1 MFGKGLFSIGGSS
14 LAEVEKI
21 IERIA
26 QGDLTSTIS
35 QTGGKEVLRSVA
47 NMQENLARIVS
58 GVINNTKDL
67 AVSSEE
73 LEKLSS
79 GMRGSA
85 DVMAR
90 HTVEVDAST
99 KEMEENLQTI
109 SIVASR
115 LSKNM
120 DAVSSKASESS
131 ENLSIVA
138 TATEEMS
145 ATITEIAQ
153 NSEQARGIAEKAAQ
167 SVMRASEKVNS
178 LGSAASEINN
188 VISVITEISDQTK
201 LLALNATIEAAR
213 AGEAGKG
220 FAVVANEVK
229 DLATQTSK
237 ATDDIRHKVNA
248 IQTAT
253 ESTIKE
259 ISTIHEVINEVNNVV
274 ATIAA
279 AVEEQSVT
287 TKDIAESISR
297 VTDGIKEM
305 TSSVHNASEAVAEA
319 NRLISDSAQLAHL
332 VSESMTEVATE
343 SGKIK
348 ADSTKVYASGMEV
361 ASLGK
366 DIDRKLMNFKL
377 AGKFTSGRTGDE
389 RKFISFTDEF
399 SVGIAGIDEQH
410 KKIMDFINQVHG
422 AVKKD
427 KPINE
432 IKRILEDMAKFT
444 VDHFAAEEK
453 YFAQFNYPETKKHKA
468 IHEKLLGKVSGIVAQ
483 INEGTEVN
491 LIDVLIF
498 LKDWLQ
504 THILV
509 EDKQYGPFLNKH
521 GIR

>member
-1 MFGKGLFSIGGSS
+1 MFGKGLFCKSGSS

-21 IERIA
+21 IEQIA
-26 QGDLTSTIS
+26 RGDLTTDMDPASRKNI
-35 QTGGKEVLRSVA
+35 LRSIA
-47 NMQENLARIVS
+47 NMQENLAKIVS
-58 GVINNTKDL
+58 DVISNTKNL
-67 AVSSEE
+67 AFASAELEE
-73 LEKLSS
+73 LSA
-79 GMRGSA
+79 GMRNTA
-85 DVMAR
+85 QTMAR
-90 HTVEVDAST
+90 HATEVDASS

-115 LSKNM
+115 LALNM
-120 DAVSSKASESS
+120 NAVSAKASESS
-131 ENLSIVA
+131 GNLSIVS
-138 TATEEMS
+138 TSTEEMA

-153 NSEQARGIAEKAAQ
+153 NSEQARIVADKAAQ
-167 SVMRASEKVNS
+167 SVRNASDRVNS
-178 LGSAASEINN
+178 LGNAATEINN

-237 ATDDIRHKVNA
+237 ATENIRSKVNA
-248 IQTAT
+248 IQSAT

-287 TKDIAESISR
+287 TKDIAESLVK

-305 TSSVHNASEAVAEA
+305 TSAVVTTSEAVTEV
-319 NRLISDSAQLAHL
+319 NSLITDSAQLAHL
-332 VSESMTEVATE
+332 VAESMTEVAAE
-343 SGKIK
+343 STNIK
-348 ADSTKVYASGMEV
+348 TDSTKVYASGMEV

-366 DIDRKLMNFKL
+366 DIDRVLRFFKVPQKYM
-377 AGKFTSGRTGDE
+377 ADNKPAE
-389 RKFISFTDEF
+389 RKFIAFSSEF
-399 SVGIAGIDEQH
+399 SVGIAEIDEQH
-410 KKIMDFINQVHG
+410 KKIMDYINQIHA

-427 KPINE
+427 QPINE
-432 IKRILEDMAKFT
+432 IKKILGDLAKFT
-444 VDHFAAEEK
+444 VGHFANEEK
-453 YFAQFNYPETKKHKA
+453 YFVRFNYPETRKHKA
-468 IHEKLLGKVSGIVAQ
+468 IHEKLLGKVSAIINQ
-483 INEGTEVN
+483 INEGKEVN
-491 LIDVLIF
+491 FIDVLTF

-504 THILV
+504 THILI
-509 EDKQYGPFLNKH
+509 EDKQYGPFLNQH

>member
-1 MFGKGLFSIGGSS
+1 MFGKGLFCSGGSS
-14 LAEVEKI
+14 LGEVEKI
-21 IERIA
+21 IKKIA
-26 QGDLTSTIS
+26 QGDLTSALDPAS
-35 QTGGKEVLRSVA
+35 SKSVLRSIA

-58 GVINNTKDL
+58 CVISDTQNL
-67 AVSSEE
+67 ASASAE
-73 LEKLSS
+73 LESLST
-79 GMRGSA
+79 GMRNSA
-85 DVMAR
+85 QTMTG
-90 HTVEVDAST
+90 HTADVDAST

-109 SIVASR
+109 AVVASR
-115 LSKNM
+115 LAINM
-120 DAVSSKASESS
+120 NAVSAKASVSS
-131 ENLSIVA
+131 ENLSIVS
-138 TATEEMS
+138 TSTEEMS

-153 NSEQARGIAEKAAQ
+153 NSEQARVVADKAAQ
-167 SVMRASEKVNS
+167 SVVRAADRVNS
-178 LGSAASEINN
+178 LGSAAAEINN

-237 ATDDIRHKVNA
+237 ATEDIRNKVNA
-248 IQTAT
+248 IQSAT

-287 TKDIAESISR
+287 TKDIAESIAK

-305 TSSVHNASEAVAEA
+305 TAAVVTTSEAVTEV

-332 VSESMTEVATE
+332 VAESMTEVSAE
-343 SGKIK
+343 STRIK
-348 ADSTKVYASGMEV
+348 TDSTKVYASGMEV

-366 DIDRKLMNFKL
+366 DIDRMLRNFTVPHKYL
-377 AGKFTSGRTGDE
+377 PDPKTVE
-389 RKFISFTDEF
+389 RKFIVFSSEF
-399 SVGIAGIDEQH
+399 SVGIAEIDEQH
-410 KKIMDFINQVHG
+410 KKIMDYINQVHA

-427 KPINE
+427 KPIND
-432 IKRILEDMAKFT
+432 IKKILGELVKFT
-444 VDHFAAEEK
+444 VGHFANEEK
-453 YFAQFNYPETKKHKA
+453 YFVQFNYPETKKHKA
-468 IHEKLLGKVSGIVAQ
+468 IHEKLLGRVSGIITQ
-483 INEGTEVN
+483 INEGKDVN
-491 LIDVLIF
+491 LIDVLTF

-504 THILV
+504 THILI
-509 EDKQYGPFLNKH
+509 EDKRYAPFLNKH

>member
-1 MFGKGLFSIGGSS
+1 MFGKGFFSSGGSS

-21 IERIA
+21 IEKIA
-26 QGDLTSTIS
+26 KGDLTTPMDPASRQS
-35 QTGGKEVLRSVA
+35 VLRSIA
-47 NMQENLARIVS
+47 NMQQHLAEIVS
-58 GVINNTKDL
+58 GVKNDTGNL
-67 AVSSEE
+67 AFASAE
-73 LEKLSS
+73 LETLSA
-79 GMRGSA
+79 GMRNIA
-85 DVMAR
+85 QIMAQ
-90 HTVEVDAST
+90 HTVDVDAST
-99 KEMEENLQTI
+99 KEMEENLQTV
-109 SIVASR
+109 SVVASR
-115 LSKNM
+115 LSLNM
-120 DAVSSKASESS
+120 GSVSAKASESS
-131 ENLSIVA
+131 ENLSIVS

-145 ATITEIAQ
+145 ATIKEIAQ

-167 SVMRASEKVNS
+167 SVTRASDKVNS

-229 DLATQTSK
+229 GLATQTSK
-237 ATDDIRHKVNA
+237 STDDIRKKIHA
-248 IQTAT
+248 IQSAT

-259 ISTIHEVINEVNNVV
+259 ISTIHGVISEVNNVV

-287 TKDIAESISR
+287 TRDIAESIAK
-297 VTDGIKEM
+297 VTEGIKEM
-305 TSSVHNASEAVAEA
+305 TSAVLTTSDAVTEV

-332 VSESMTEVATE
+332 VSESMGEVSAE
-343 SGKIK
+343 SIRIK
-348 ADSTKVYASGMEV
+348 TDSTKVYASGMEV

-366 DIDRKLMNFKL
+366 NIDRILQNFRL
-377 AGKFTSGRTGDE
+377 PRQYQAAETGGE
-389 RKFISFTDEF
+389 RKFIAFSNEF
-399 SVGIAGIDEQH
+399 SVGVAGIDEQH
-410 KKIMDFINQVHG
+410 KKIMDYINQIHD

-427 KPINE
+427 KPVADIKE
-432 IKRILEDMAKFT
+432 ILGDLAKFT
-444 VDHFAAEEK
+444 VGHFAAEEK
-453 YFAQFNYPETKKHKA
+453 YFARFNYPDTGKHKA
-468 IHEKLLGKVSGIVAQ
+468 IHEKLLNTVSDIIAK
-483 INEGTEVN
+483 INAGEEVN
-491 LIDVLIF
+491 FIEVLSF